1 MRIFAED
8 WRHLSNSN
16 KFDCIRF
23 AQSLQKIGG
32 LGIKLLPLQGV
43 NAMNIRNPGCC
54 PGLGAVALSGR
65 AIAFDLHDN
74 LGLHY
79 WLHLSNYINLQQNE
93 IAQKT
98 THE

>member
-32 LGIKLLPLQGV
+32 LGCYLAK
-43 NAMNIRNPGCC
+43 
-54 PGLGAVALSGR
+54 AVALSGR
-65 AIAFDLHDN
+65 AIAFGLHEN

-79 WLHLSNYINLQQNE
+79 RLHLSNYINLQQNE

>member
-8 WRHLSNSN
+8 WLHLSNSN

-43 NAMNIRNPGCC
+43 NAMAIRNPGCRFAC
-54 PGLGAVALSGR
+54 PGLSAVALSGR
-65 AIAFDLHDN
+65 AGLRYACPMKTAVR
-74 LGLHY
+74 LGPI
-79 WLHLSNYINLQQNE
+79 SPI
-93 IAQKT
+93 T
-98 THE
+98 G

>member
-1 MRIFAED
+1 MFCS
-8 WRHLSNSN
+8 HL
-16 KFDCIRF
+16 
-23 AQSLQKIGG
+23 ALSLQKIGG

-65 AIAFDLHDN
+65 AIAFGLHDN

-79 WLHLSNYINLQQNE
+79 RLHLSNSNNFDCIRL
-93 IAQKT
+93 AR
-98 THE
+98 